1 LAAAA
6 APAALFALGVV
17 LGDQPMRPIG
27 GPAWLAISAKLLV
40 HPALFLALSAMVDMK
55 SNWQTM
61 AFLVAAGPCGAMP
74 FVIALQ
80 YKIKST
86 VIAKA
91 VLVSTTLSLLSLSLL
106 TA

>member
-1 LAAAA
+1 
-6 APAALFALGVV
+6 
-17 LGDQPMRPIG
+17 
-27 GPAWLAISAKLLV
+27 
-40 HPALFLALSAMVDMK
+40 
-55 SNWQTM
+55 
-61 AFLVAAGPCGAMP
+61 MP